1 MKANG
6 KGFTLIELLVVI
18 AIIAILAAILF
29 PVFAR
34 ARENARKANC
44 QSNLKQLAQATLMY
58 AQDHDETHSW
68 WNRNVSPSLSPLATP
83 QAVYPYIKNNKAYNC
98 PSSSNQR
105 DSDTCRVHLPGPA
118 SRDMRGYWAFGGV
131 RTRPL
136 TLAGSTPLQRRSC
149 WRTPRICLV
158 ARARSS
164 GRTSAATMDQARSMA
179 SRMTAKPVD
188 DKQSRHFGGEK
199 HRVDGRAREVDAL
212 HGRLRPVVGAEQSQP
227 IAPAARRCGGS
238 CRHGTVGGRTSTCRA
253 GAFPV
258 LWIPS

>member
-105 DSDTCRVHLPGPA
+105 DSDTYRDFTFPGPA
-118 SRDMRGYWAFGGV
+118 SRGYAWADWPSAVFG
-131 RTRPL
+131 PDL
-136 TLAGSTPLQRRSC
+136 TLAGDQHPFNDDHAGGLRAYVWWQGRDHLGEHLLRR
-149 WRTPRICLV
+149 WIRH
-158 ARARSS
+158 ARW
-164 GRTSAATMDQARSMA
+164 
-179 SRMTAKPVD
+179 P
-188 DKQSRHFGGEK
+188 HE
-199 HRVDGRAREVDAL
+199 
-212 HGRLRPVVGAEQSQP
+212 
-227 IAPAARRCGGS
+227 
-238 CRHGTVGGRTSTCRA
+238 
-253 GAFPV
+253 
-258 LWIPS
+258 